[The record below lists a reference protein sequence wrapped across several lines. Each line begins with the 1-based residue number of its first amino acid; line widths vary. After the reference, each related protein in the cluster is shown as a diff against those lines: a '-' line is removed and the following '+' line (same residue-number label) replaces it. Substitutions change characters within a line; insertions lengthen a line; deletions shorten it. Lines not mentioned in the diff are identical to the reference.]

1 MINRSGLSRS
11 EKMKGQHRNNVILL
25 AQSLKKDFI
34 LQFRKP
40 EKLLHIM
47 GLILYVAVYS
57 EYLMDSRYME
67 TFRNLLSYME
77 SKNQKSVNY
86 VCLLRFIT
94 ERRPVNPAI
103 RFPWISFVQQ
113 LVSPYL
119 PFLR

>member
-1 MINRSGLSRS
+1 
-11 EKMKGQHRNNVILL
+11 
-25 AQSLKKDFI
+25 
-34 LQFRKP
+34 
-40 EKLLHIM
+40 M

-103 RFPWISFVQQ
+103 RFPG
-113 LVSPYL
+113 LKTAEK
-119 PFLR
+119 